1 MHERQGGWQGQ
12 EDSMGEYLD
21 EYLRDYSVWHFA
33 LLGFVLFLW
42 VFPLW
47 RIIGKAGYPPFV
59 SLLAIF
65 PVVGLILLWWLAF
78 ARWPVERDAAVS
90 ARSGGSPW

>member
-1 MHERQGGWQGQ
+1 MSDLPLQLWPI
-12 EDSMGEYLD
+12 
-21 EYLRDYSVWHFA
+21 V
-33 LLGFVLFLW
+33 LLFVFLW

-47 RIIGKAGYPPFV
+47 HIVKRAGHPPAI

-78 ARWPVERDAAVS
+78 ARWPSIDEQEHHRQVS
-90 ARSGGSPW
+90 HPAPMR